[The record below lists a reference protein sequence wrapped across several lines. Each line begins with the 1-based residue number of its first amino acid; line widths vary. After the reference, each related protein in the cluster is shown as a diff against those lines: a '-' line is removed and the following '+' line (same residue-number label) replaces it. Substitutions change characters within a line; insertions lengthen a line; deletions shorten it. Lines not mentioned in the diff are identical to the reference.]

1 MKKRIAKKSL
11 RVRSLKT
18 LMLAVS
24 SLFGVH
30 QTNSIAKGFAVEA
43 HRGIASIIPESLF
56 DEPESAG
63 DLEHAGKKFATK
75 KYKYVMPAEGELSS
89 GYGWRWGRMHDG
101 IDIANYI
108 GTKIL
113 AAADGEVIF
122 AGWSGGYGYLIE
134 IRHEDGAKT
143 LYAHNSQILVS
154 VGQNVKQSQI
164 IALMG
169 STGHTTGPHLHFE
182 IINPSG
188 VTLDPENLLNKA

>member
-1 MKKRIAKKSL
+1 
-11 RVRSLKT
+11 
-18 LMLAVS
+18 MLAAS

-30 QTNSIAKGFAVEA
+30 QTNSIAKAFAVEA
-43 HRGIASIIPESLF
+43 HRAVAGIIPESLL
-56 DEPESAG
+56 DSTRVDDGQEQVANK
-63 DLEHAGKKFATK
+63 LVAK